1 MPVYKY
7 RARTTQGRVTVGAVE
22 AVTESEAAELLSE
35 KGLVVLSL
43 SQTARKSGKKGWNI
57 NIGKV
62 KHKDLVIFSRQLSV
76 MISATVP
83 IVQAL
88 KILSQQTPNPVFI
101 EKIVEMSNDV
111 DGGMKLSS
119 ALAKHPKIFSHFF
132 VAMVKSGETSGKLDE
147 ILGYLADQMEKDYD
161 LISRIKGAMIY
172 PIFVISGM
180 VVVGFLMM
188 TFVVPKMTKMLEE
201 TGAELPLLTQI
212 LINVSGFMAD
222 YWWLIII
229 GFIGFVVLFKA
240 WTGSKAGKLTWD
252 AAKIRMPIFGVLFKK
267 VYIVRMTRGLSTLIR
282 GGVPIA
288 SALKITAEVV
298 DNRAYHK
305 LIMDTVHEVEGGN
318 SIAVLFV
325 KSKLVPKMLSQMM
338 VIGERTGKLDT
349 VLDRLGSFYSR
360 EIDNLVGGLTA
371 LIEPLILVIMGV
383 GVAGM
388 VAAIMLPMFQVA
400 QSMA

>member
-7 RARTTQGRVTVGAVE
+7 RARTTEGRVTVGAVE
-22 AVTESEAAELLSE
+22 AVTETEAAELLSE

-43 SQTARKSGKKGWNI
+43 SQTTQKQGKSSWNI
-57 NIGKV
+57 NIGRV

-88 KILSQQTPNPVFI
+88 KILSQQTPNPIFI
-101 EKIVEMSNDV
+101 EKIIEMSNDV
-111 DGGMKLSS
+111 DGGMRFSD
-119 ALAKHPKIFSHFF
+119 ALAKHKKVFSHFYI
-132 VAMVKSGETSGKLDE
+132 AMVKSGETSGKLDE
-147 ILGYLADQMEKDYD
+147 ILQYLADQMEKDYD
-161 LISRIKGAMIY
+161 LVSRIKGAMIY

-180 VVVGFLMM
+180 IVVGFLMM

-201 TGAELPLLTQI
+201 SGAELPFLTQL
-212 LINVSGFMAD
+212 LITVANFMSN
-222 YWWLIII
+222 YWWGVIIA
-229 GFIGFVVLFKA
+229 FIAFIILFRV
-240 WTGSKAGKLTWD
+240 WTRSKAGKLTWD
-252 AAKIRMPIFGVLFKK
+252 AAKIRMPIFGSLFKK
-267 VYIVRMTRGLSTLIR
+267 IYIVRLTRGLSTLIR

-288 SALKITAEVV
+288 SALRITAEVV
-298 DNRAYHK
+298 DNRAYHR
-305 LIMDTVHEVEGGN
+305 LIMDTVDEVEDGN

-349 VLDRLGSFYSR
+349 VLERLSGFYSR
-360 EIDNLVGGLTA
+360 EIDNLVQGLTS

-400 QSMA
+400 QNMA